1 MTTKAS
7 NEQQKKCRY
16 FNFEFVIQ
24 FACNPINDAKKSS
37 NTVPEHLF
45 LYVSVTRY
53 SIISQ
58 IDRRNI
64 RPINFRNSHFIYNLN
79 PGSTFCVDC
88 CVR

>member
-24 FACNPINDAKKSS
+24 FACNPMNDAKKVATQFQNICS
-37 NTVPEHLF
+37 F
-45 LYVSVTRY
+45 MSVTRY

-88 CVR
+88 CIG